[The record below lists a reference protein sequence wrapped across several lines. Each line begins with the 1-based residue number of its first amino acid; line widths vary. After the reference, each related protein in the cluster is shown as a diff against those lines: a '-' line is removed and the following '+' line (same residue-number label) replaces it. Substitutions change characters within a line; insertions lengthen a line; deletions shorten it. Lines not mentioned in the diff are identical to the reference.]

1 MITEIRHK
9 NQLLAI
15 IVPDNYGETGI
26 HFFTPDNLSQQ
37 LGFLNHP
44 KGKTIDP
51 HTHNKVIRE
60 IQYSQEVLF
69 IKKGKVCVDFYDS
82 DQNYLESRILQTG
95 DTILLASGGHGFEM
109 LEDTQM
115 IEVKQG
121 PYSGDKDKSRFD
133 SPPVSLNRII
143 NS

>member
-1 MITEIRHK
+1 MIKEIKHQ

-15 IVPDNYGETGI
+15 IVPASYNEPGI

-44 KGKTIDP
+44 KGKAIEP
-51 HTHNKVIRE
+51 HTHNKVVRE

-69 IKKGKVCVDFYDS
+69 IKKGKVIVDFYDS
-82 DQNYLESRILQTG
+82 QQNYLESRILETG

-109 LEDTQM
+109 LEETQM

-121 PYSGDKDKSRFD
+121 PYSGDKDKSRFT
-133 SPPVSLNRII
+133 SPPVSINRII